1 MKYIVE
7 PKSRG
12 FDVVDTTAVPRADGI
27 WCYCADIERA
37 RVIAKLL
44 NDRDDRE
51 LINRHARELNDEG
64 NDSAAYQDLSDLEN
78 APPESVDQNRAA
90 YVTSSVKDHGPPK
103 SWEELRAL
111 GGRTSITAN
120 ESVWT
125 DEENR
130 HVASVRFGG
139 ISSERLKVSADFNDP
154 LTDEELVEH
163 GFGFM
168 LEKKLA
174 SGRP

>member
-64 NDSAAYQDLSDLEN
+64 NDSAAYQDLS
-78 APPESVDQNRAA
+78 VAA
-90 YVTSSVKDHGPPK
+90 RERNWPDPITSAIPGP
-103 SWEELRAL
+103 
-111 GGRTSITAN
+111 
-120 ESVWT
+120 
-125 DEENR
+125 
-130 HVASVRFGG
+130 HSVR
-139 ISSERLKVSADFNDP
+139 I
-154 LTDEELVEH
+154 
-163 GFGFM
+163 
-168 LEKKLA
+168 
-174 SGRP
+174 SGRPRPD